1 MRFSGACLRSI
12 LANAYRVRRHRIA
25 AGEWADD
32 MKYDIG
38 VAMPSASQSQVRP
51 LLQNA
56 LLAAFRIQVRRETQE
71 LDVLVLTAPDVQQA
85 GLRASAS
92 AGGNMPRGEACEF
105 RALNMNCSGLA
116 RVRHVR

>member
-71 LDVLVLTAPDVQQA
+71 LDVLVLTAPDGQQA
-85 GLRASAS
+85 GLRDSATTGGHMPPGA
-92 AGGNMPRGEACEF
+92 AGNFTRSN
-105 RALNMNCSGLA
+105 LNFSGL
-116 RVRHVR
+116 

>member
-38 VAMPSASQSQVRP
+38 VAMPSASQSQGRP

-56 LLAAFRIQVRRETQE
+56 LLAAFRIQVRRETQG
-71 LDVLVLTAPDVQQA
+71 LDVLVLTAPGGQQA
-85 GLRASAS
+85 GLRDSAS
-92 AGGNMPRGEACEF
+92 PGGNMPPS
-105 RALNMNCSGLA
+105 RAGQISAIHKNLFQLA
-116 RVRHVR
+116 DAL